1 MKILKLLNNNYLSIL
16 LTIFFLSFSVSAED
30 EPIDIWNIDQNNI
43 KETKSNNNQNDEKI
57 INQQITQS
65 SIYNLQ
71 SQKETDV
78 VQVDS
83 SLNSKEVKIIGL
95 YDPEDYDLKI
105 DMWSNSNGDQLK
117 YLFSNLAKLNLSK
130 DASELMNIALLTNS
144 YYPEISIIEDE
155 FLKIKSDWLIK
166 NKNRDLIEEY
176 LIKNQIL
183 NLHPELSRY
192 LVDQYLSESNIEKAC
207 ELFLKNTEAIDNE
220 YLSKFNLYCLVNDG
234 KIEEAQ
240 LIFDLKKELGFK
252 DEYFEK
258 KLNYLFGLTD
268 KSDLAIS
275 ETSILDFHLA
285 HRTNPDFIFEP
296 KKNTN
301 PLIWKYLSTSNLLYN
316 IEKIDITELDI
327 AELDKISL
335 IEKATHDKNYS
346 EDDLFSLYK
355 RFQFNI
361 NQLLNASESYKS
373 LSNVE
378 ARALVY
384 QRILLES
391 DIKKKLE
398 LIKLLKDLFIKD
410 SYASA
415 FNDELKK
422 FLKAIEPDQVPP
434 NFTKFYTKYLEDENK
449 ELNDIKVNKD
459 ILHQSKLVNYFNGD
473 FAKSKIEKDLNS
485 YLKKIKR
492 DKKYL
497 ISKKDIMLIESI
509 KSDGIKISKKYE
521 NLYEINGSEMPTD
534 IQVMINNNEIGPA
547 LLRIIEVIG
556 QDELR
561 ALDEDTLYFIISALN
576 QLNIDYIRNK
586 ILLKVLPLKV

>member
-1 MKILKLLNNNYLSIL
+1 MRILKLLNSNYLSIL
-16 LTIFFLSFSVSAED
+16 LIIFLLSFNAKAED
-30 EPIDIWNIDQNNI
+30 EPVDIWNIDQNKI
-43 KETKSNNNQNDEKI
+43 EETKSKNNQNNLEIVDEQTTK
-57 INQQITQS
+57 S
-65 SIYNLQ
+65 SIYNLR
-71 SQKETDV
+71 SQKEIDT
-78 VQVDS
+78 VQMDS
-83 SLNSKEVKIIGL
+83 SLVSQEVKIIGL
-95 YDPEDYDLKI
+95 YDPQDYDLKI
-105 DMWSNSNGDQLK
+105 DLWSNSNGDQLK
-117 YLFSNLAKLNLSK
+117 YIFSNLAKLNLSK
-130 DASELMNIALLTNS
+130 DASELMSIALLTNS
-144 YYPEISIIEDE
+144 YYPEINITKDE

-207 ELFLKNTEAIDNE
+207 ELFLKNTAVIDNE
-220 YLSKFNLYCLVNDG
+220 YLSKFNIYCLINEG
-234 KIEEAQ
+234 KTEEAQ

-252 DEYFEK
+252 DKYFEK
-258 KLNYLFGLTD
+258 KLNYLFGFTE
-268 KSDLAIS
+268 KPEETIS
-275 ETSILDFHLA
+275 ESSILDFHLA

-301 PLIWKYLSTSNLLYN
+301 PLIWKYLSSSNLLYN
-316 IEKIDITELDI
+316 TKEIDIN
-327 AELDKISL
+327 ELDKISL
-335 IEKATHDKNYS
+335 VEKATHDKNYS
-346 EDDLFSLYK
+346 EEDLFTLYK

-391 DIKKKLE
+391 DTNKKLA

-410 SYASA
+410 SYNNA
-415 FNDELKK
+415 FDEELKK
-422 FLKAIEPDQVPP
+422 FLNTIDPAEVPS
-434 NFTKFYTKYLEDENK
+434 NFTTFYSNYLTVENK
-449 ELNDIKVNKD
+449 ELIDIKFNKD

-473 FAKSKIEKDLNS
+473 FAKSKIEKDLNNF
-485 YLKKIKR
+485 LKKIKR
-492 DKKYL
+492 DKKYFV
-497 ISKKDIMLIESI
+497 SKKDIMLIESI

-521 NLYEINGSEMPTD
+521 NLYEINDSEIPSD
-534 IQVMINNNEIGPA
+534 IQVMINNIEIGTT

-556 QDELR
+556 QDELKD
-561 ALDEDTLYFIISALN
+561 LDEDTLYFIISALN

-586 ILLKVLPLKV
+586 ILLKILPLNI